1 MEKIKIGKSEDLYEI
16 VSIQPVDIGVLQIIF
31 ADVVPSAW
39 GGDITLY
46 TSGEVEATVLAGY
59 DTLLMQ
65 EDKLVQLAQSGSGSE
80 PVEPPEPQEPLYA
93 QLMAQMAAIEKE
105 QAVYGRAAMF
115 AAATFTD
122 EQALQVPELYDSWSG
137 DSVPYKAG
145 VRLNYNSI
153 LYKVLQDHTSQPDWT
168 PDTAPSLFAK
178 VLVEDSEVIPEWEQP
193 GSTNGYA
200 KGDRVTHN
208 GTTWESLVDN
218 NVWEPGTVGTESLWK
233 KLNDV

>member
-1 MEKIKIGKSEDLYEI
+1 MEKIKIGNSEDLYEI
-16 VSIQPVDIGVLQIIF
+16 VSIQPVDTGVLQIMF
-31 ADVVPSAW
+31 ADAVPPDW

-59 DTLLMQ
+59 DTLLIQ
-65 EDKLVQLAQSGSGSE
+65 EDKLVQLAQSDSGSE
-80 PVEPPEPQEPLYA
+80 PVVPPEPQKPLYM
-93 QLMAQMAAIEKE
+93 QLMAQMAAMEQE
-105 QAVYGRAAMF
+105 QAVYGQAAMF

-168 PDTAPSLFAK
+168 PDAAPSLFAK
-178 VLVEDSEVIPEWEQP
+178 VLVADPEVIPEWEQP
-193 GSTNGYA
+193 DSTNGYA
-200 KGDRVTHN
+200 KGDRVTHK
-208 GTTWESLVDN
+208 GEIWESLVDN
-218 NVWEPGTVGTESLWK
+218 NVWEPGVVGTESVWK
-233 KLNDV
+233 KKN